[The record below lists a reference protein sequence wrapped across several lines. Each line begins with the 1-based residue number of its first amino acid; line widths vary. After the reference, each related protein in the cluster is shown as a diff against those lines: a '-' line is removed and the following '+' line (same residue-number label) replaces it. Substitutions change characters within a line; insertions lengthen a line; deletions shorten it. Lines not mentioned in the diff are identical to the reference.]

1 MDFKQFK
8 PSSWA
13 IDNKAV
19 IYVLLVIIC
28 IAGIRSYNS
37 IPKESFPEI
46 VVPTIYINT
55 VYAGNSPTNIEN
67 LVTKPIEKQL
77 KGIAG
82 VKKLNSTSLQDVS
95 VIMVEFNT
103 NMKVPEVKQ
112 KVKDAVDKA
121 ANDLPKD
128 LTVQPNVME
137 VNFSDLPIL
146 YVNLAGKMDLNKLKK
161 YADEMKDRIEGMK
174 EISRVQMVGDLER
187 EIQIN
192 IDMYKMQAANF
203 SLGDIQR
210 AVQYENMNIS
220 GGLVPM
226 DGMKRNLTVKGEF
239 KTVDEIRNLVVS
251 SGSGARAYLKDIAD
265 VVDGTKE
272 QESYARLEGKNVI
285 TLNVIK
291 RSGENLIEASDK
303 INALVEEMKKNDFPK
318 EMKVT
323 ITGDQSEKTRSTLH
337 DLINTIIIGFLLVTF
352 ILMFFMGVTNALFVA
367 ASVPLSMF
375 IAFIFMPILGGIFD
389 FSYTMNMIVLFAF
402 LLALGIVVDDAIV
415 VIENTHRLFENGKR
429 DIKVAAKMAVGE
441 VFLPV
446 LSGTA
451 TTLAPFIPLLFWS
464 GIIGKFM
471 FYLPITLIIALVASL
486 FVAYIINP
494 VFAVDFMRP
503 HDESGHKPKWTGKTT
518 GMAVVMT
525 LMAVLMHSSGSH
537 AMANLVLFI
546 LLFSLLNKFYL
557 YKVFEKFQTKLWPA
571 VQRKYSSLLVRIL
584 KRPVLALVS
593 VIVLFFVSLFMFI
606 ASKPNV
612 EFFPQGDP
620 NFVYVYVK
628 LPVGTD
634 PAKTNQIMMLAEKRV
649 NAVIGDSNKVVK
661 SIITNVTKGT
671 TDPQDQ
677 DQSDYPNRGKI
688 AISFVDF
695 KDRDGQ
701 STSEYLK
708 KLEDL
713 DWNLPGAEVT
723 VSKEQ
728 AGPPVSKPI
737 NIEVRGDNFD
747 EIVANSIKLKRYLEQ
762 QNIDGVAGLKSDFET
777 IKPEI
782 VFNIDR
788 ERANREG
795 ISTATIGMEI
805 RNAVFG
811 AEVSKFRDEN
821 DQYPIQLRYKYDQ
834 RNNIEAL
841 RNLKI
846 TFRDMNMG
854 GILRSVPLS
863 AFADVQY
870 SNTYGGIKRKMQ
882 TRVITISSGVT
893 AEFSKNEN
901 AVVDKVK
908 MAMNGFKP
916 TGKVEIALT
925 GQQEEQEETQAF
937 LNGALLMSFGLML
950 FILVLQ
956 FNSVGKPLI
965 ILSEIFFSII
975 GVLLGTAIFG
985 MSVSIIMTMVGI
997 IALGGVVVRNG
1008 ILLIEFAEMS
1018 RKEGMSLYDAT
1029 VEAGRTRM
1037 TPVILTATAAILGL
1051 IPLAV
1056 GLNIDFETLFASGDP
1071 QLYFGGDNVVFW
1083 GPLSWTMIF
1092 GLGFATFLTLLLVPV
1107 MYLMSERL
1115 KRKSEV
1121 ILDHLGLSH
1130 ALMYVPFFIM
1140 FTRLFLRIKGVK
1152 LDYGNL
1158 DR

>member
-1 MDFKQFK
+1 MKFKEFK

-13 IDNKAV
+13 IDNKIS
-19 IYVLLVIIC
+19 IYILTVFIAL
-28 IAGIRSYNS
+28 AGIASYNS
-37 IPKESFPEI
+37 LPKESFPDI

-55 VYAGNSPTNIEN
+55 VYVGNSPTNIEN

-103 NMKVPEVKQ
+103 SVDVPLAKQ

-121 ANDLPKD
+121 STDLPKD
-128 LTVQPNVME
+128 LTRQPNVME
-137 VNFSDLPIL
+137 VSFSELPIM
-146 YVNLAGKMDLNKLKK
+146 YVNIAGNMDLNKLKK
-161 YADEMKDRIEGMK
+161 YADDVKDRIEGMK

-192 IDMYKMQAANF
+192 IDMFKMQAANF

-226 DGMKRNLTVKGEF
+226 DGMKRSISVKGEF
-239 KTVDEIRNLVVS
+239 KTVDEIKDLVVT
-251 SGSGARAYLKDIAD
+251 SGSGAKVYLKDIAE
-265 VVDGTKE
+265 VVDANKE

-291 RSGENLIEASDK
+291 RSGENLIDASDK
-303 INALVEEMKKNDFPK
+303 VAALVEKMEKEDFPK
-318 EMKVT
+318 DLKVT
-323 ITGDQSEKTRSTLH
+323 ITGDQSEKTRTILH
-337 DLINTIIIGFLLVTF
+337 DLINTIIIGFILVTF
-352 ILMFFMGVTNALFVA
+352 ILMFFMGVTNAIFVA

-375 IAFIFMPILGGIFD
+375 IAFWIMPAIGGAFD

-415 VIENTHRLFENGKR
+415 VIENTHRIFDNGKK
-429 DIKVAAKMAVGE
+429 DIITAAKMAAGE

-446 LSGTA
+446 LSGTL
-451 TTLAPFIPLLFWS
+451 TTLAPFVPLLFWS

-471 FYLPITLIIALVASL
+471 FYLPITLIITLLASL
-486 FVAYIINP
+486 LVAYIINP
-494 VFAVDFMRP
+494 VFAVDFMKP
-503 HDESGHKPKWTGKTT
+503 HHEEKAKYGKLTGLAKLQLV
-518 GMAVVMT
+518 AYI
-525 LMAVLMHSSGSH
+525 LASVLAHLGGYH
-537 AMANLVLFI
+537 AFANLVLFFAAFM
-546 LLFSLLNKFYL
+546 LLHRFWLH
-557 YKVFEKFQTKLWPA
+557 KVIENFQTKLWPA
-571 VQRKYSSLLVRIL
+571 FQNAYTKLLVAFL
-584 KRPVLALVS
+584 KHPARAVWGVVGLFVLS
-593 VIVLFFVSLFMFI
+593 IVFFAIRSPKV
-606 ASKPNV
+606 V
-612 EFFPQGDP
+612 FFPQGDP

-634 PAKTNQIMMLAEKRV
+634 PIKTNEVMLQVEEKV
-649 NAVIGDSNKVVK
+649 NGVIGDSNKIVK

-688 AISFVDF
+688 AIAFVDF
-695 KDRDGQ
+695 KDREGQ
-701 STSEYLK
+701 STSEYLQ
-708 KLEDL
+708 KLQNL
-713 DWNLPGAEVT
+713 NWNIPGAEIT
-723 VSKEQ
+723 VAKEK

-737 NIEVRGDNFD
+737 NIEVSGDNFD
-747 EIVANSIKLKRYLEQ
+747 ELVFNSIKLKRYLDAENITGV
-762 QNIDGVAGLKSDFET
+762 QNLKSDFET

-795 ISTATIGMEI
+795 VSTAVIGMEI

-846 TFRDMNMG
+846 IFRDMNMG
-854 GILRSVPLS
+854 GMLRSVPLS
-863 AFADVQY
+863 SFCTVEY

-882 TRVITISSGVT
+882 KRVITISSNVVEGY
-893 AEFSKNEN
+893 NEN
-901 AVVDKVK
+901 EVVGVVK
-908 MAMNGFKP
+908 KALVGFTP
-916 TGKVEIALT
+916 TGKVEVKMT
-925 GQQEEQEETQAF
+925 GQQEEQAETGAF
-937 LNGALLMSFGLML
+937 LGTALLYSIALML
-950 FILVLQ
+950 IILVLQ
-956 FNSVGKPLI
+956 FNAIGKPFI
-965 ILSEIFFSII
+965 ILSEILFSII
-975 GVLLGTAIFG
+975 GVLIGTALFKMD
-985 MSVSIIMTMVGI
+985 MSIVMTGVGI

-1029 VEAGRTRM
+1029 LEAGRTRM

-1056 GLNIDFETLFASGDP
+1056 GLNIDFQTLFANGNP
-1071 QLYFGGDNVVFW
+1071 QIYFGGDSVVFW

-1092 GLGFATFLTLLLVPV
+1092 GLAFATFLTLLLVPA
-1107 MYLMSERL
+1107 MYLISERL
-1115 KRKSEV
+1115 KRKSEIV
-1121 ILDHLGLSH
+1121 LKHFGMSN
-1130 ALMYVPFFIM
+1130 ALMYVPFFVMICRIVI
-1140 FTRLFLRIKGVK
+1140 RLKGTK

-1158 DR
+1158 DY

>member
-1 MDFKQFK
+1 MDFKEFK

-13 IDNKAV
+13 INNKIS
-19 IYVLLVIIC
+19 IYVLTFIITVW
-28 IAGIRSYNS
+28 GIKSYNS

-55 VYAGNSPTNIEN
+55 VYAGNSPANIEN

-121 ANDLPKD
+121 ATDLPKD
-128 LTVQPNVME
+128 LTRQPNVME
-137 VNFSDLPIL
+137 VNFSEMPIL

-161 YADEMKDRIEGMK
+161 YAEDMKDRIEGMK

-192 IDMYKMQAANF
+192 VDMYKMQAGNF
-203 SLGDIQR
+203 SSYDIFK
-210 AVQYENMNIS
+210 AVSEENLNMS

-239 KTVDEIRNLVVS
+239 VNVEEIRNLIIT
-251 SGSGARAYLKDIAD
+251 SGSGARAYLKDIAEVLD
-265 VVDGTKE
+265 ATKE

-285 TLNVIK
+285 TLQVIK

-303 INALVEEMKKNDFPK
+303 IIELKDEMVKSDFPK

-375 IAFIFMPILGGIFD
+375 IAFIFMPIIGGVFD

-429 DIKVAAKMAVGE
+429 DIKIAAKMAVGE

-446 LSGTA
+446 LSGTL
-451 TTLAPFIPLLFWS
+451 TTLAPFVPLLFWG

-471 FYLPITLIIALVASL
+471 FYLPVTLIIALLASL
-486 FVAYIINP
+486 LVAYIINP
-494 VFAVDFMRP
+494 VFAVDFMKP
-503 HDESGHKPKWTGKTT
+503 HEPGSHTPKWTGKTT
-518 GMAVVMT
+518 GMVVVMG
-525 LMAVLMHSSGSH
+525 LLAVLLHASGSH
-537 AMANLVLFI
+537 AMANVVLFI
-546 LLFSLLNKFYL
+546 LVFSLLNKFYL
-557 YKVFEKFQTKLWPA
+557 YKVFEKFQTKLWPTI
-571 VQRKYSSLLVRIL
+571 QRKYTNLLLKFL
-584 KRPVLALVS
+584 KRPAMSL
-593 VIVLFFVSLFMFI
+593 IGIFVLFVLSLVFFM
-606 ASKPNV
+606 ARSPKV
-612 EFFPQGDP
+612 VFFPQGDP

-634 PAKTNQIMMLAEKRV
+634 PDKTNKVMMLAEQRV
-649 NAVIGDSNKVVK
+649 NSVLGDSNHIVK
-661 SIITNVTKGT
+661 SVITNVTKGT
-671 TDPQDQ
+671 TDPADQ

-695 KDRDGQ
+695 KDREGQ
-701 STSEYLK
+701 STSAYLE
-708 KLEDL
+708 KLQQL
-713 DWNLPGAEVT
+713 NWNIPGAEIS
-723 VSKEQ
+723 VSQEQ

-747 EIVANSIKLKRYLEQ
+747 ELVNNSIRLKRYLDQ
-762 QNIDGVAGLKSDFET
+762 QKIEGVENLKSDFET

-782 VFNIDR
+782 VFTIDR

-795 ISTATIGMEI
+795 VSTRTIAGEI
-805 RNAVFG
+805 RTAVFG
-811 AEVSKFRDEN
+811 WEVSKFRDEN

-863 AFADVQY
+863 AFANVEY

-882 TRVITISSGVT
+882 KRVITLSSNVVSG
-893 AEFSKNEN
+893 FNEN
-901 AVVDKVK
+901 EVAANVRSA
-908 MAMNGFKP
+908 MAGYAP
-916 TGKVEIALT
+916 LGKVEVVMT
-925 GQQEEQEETQAF
+925 GQAEEQAETGEF
-937 LNGALLMSFGLML
+937 LGNALLMSIAMML

-956 FNSVGKPLI
+956 FNAVGKPII

-975 GVLLGTAIFG
+975 GVLIGTALFKMD
-985 MSVSIIMTMVGI
+985 MSIVMTGVGI

-1008 ILLIEFAEMS
+1008 ILLIEFAEMA
-1018 RKEGMSLYDAT
+1018 RKDGMSLWDAT

-1037 TPVILTATAAILGL
+1037 TPVILTATAAMLGL

-1056 GLNIDFETLFASGDP
+1056 GLNIDFETLFAHGNP
-1071 QLYFGGDNVVFW
+1071 HLYFGGDNVVFW

-1107 MYLMSERL
+1107 MYLISERL

-1121 ILDHLGLSH
+1121 ILDHFGLSH
-1130 ALMYVPFFIM
+1130 ALMYIPFFIM
-1140 FTRLFLRIKGVK
+1140 FTRLFMRIKGVK
-1152 LDYGNL
+1152 LEYGNL

>member
-19 IYVLLVIIC
+19 VYVLLAIIC

-95 VIMVEFNT
+95 VITVEFNT

-121 ANDLPKD
+121 ASDLPKD
-128 LTVQPNVME
+128 LTRQPNVME

-161 YADEMKDRIEGMK
+161 YADDMKDRIEGMK

-226 DGMKRNLTVKGEF
+226 DGMKRNLTVRGEF
-239 KTVDEIRNLVVS
+239 KTVEEIRNLVVT
-251 SGSGARAYLKDIAD
+251 SGSGAKVYLKDIAD
-265 VVDGTKE
+265 VIDGTKE

-303 INALVEEMKKNDFPK
+303 IAALVKEMQENDFPK

-375 IAFIFMPILGGIFD
+375 IAFIFMPIIGGVFD

-451 TTLAPFIPLLFWS
+451 TTLAPFVPLLFWS

-471 FYLPITLIIALVASL
+471 FYLPITLIISLVASL

-494 VFAVDFMRP
+494 VFAVDFMKP
-503 HDESGHKPKWTGKTT
+503 HSDHADKPRWTGKTT
-518 GMAVVMT
+518 GMAVT
-525 LMAVLMHSSGSH
+525 LGLIAVLMHSSGSH
-537 AMANLVLFI
+537 AMANVVLFV

-557 YKVFEKFQTKLWPA
+557 YKVFDKFQNKLWPA
-571 VQRKYSSLLVRIL
+571 VQRGYSSLLVKVL
-584 KRPVLALVS
+584 KRPGMALVG
-593 VIVLFFVSLFMFI
+593 VFVLFFISIFAFV

-634 PAKTNQIMMLAEKRV
+634 PAKTNAVMMIAEQRV
-649 NAVIGDSNKVVK
+649 NSVIGDSNKVVK
-661 SIITNVTKGT
+661 SVITNVTKGT

-677 DQSDYPNRGKI
+677 DQSDYTNRGKI

-701 STSEYLK
+701 STSDYLK
-708 KLEDL
+708 KLQDL
-713 DWNLPGAEVT
+713 NWNIPGAEIT

-747 EIVANSIKLKRYLEQ
+747 EIVSNSIRLKRYLEQ
-762 QNIDGVAGLKSDFET
+762 QNINGIVGLKSDFET

-795 ISTATIGMEI
+795 ISTATVGMEI

-863 AFADVQY
+863 SFATVEY

-882 TRVITISSGVT
+882 KRVITISSGVT

-908 MAMNGFKP
+908 QAMKGFKP
-916 TGKVEIALT
+916 NGKVEVAMT
-925 GQQEEQEETQAF
+925 GQQEEQAETQAF

-956 FNSVGKPLI
+956 FNSVGKPII
-965 ILSEIFFSII
+965 ILSEILFSII
-975 GVLLGTAIFG
+975 GVLLGTAIFH

-1018 RKEGMSLYDAT
+1018 RAEGMSLYEAT

-1056 GLNIDFETLFASGDP
+1056 GLNIDFETLFASGNP

-1092 GLGFATFLTLLLVPV
+1092 GLSFATLLTLLLVPA

-1121 ILDHLGLSH
+1121 ILDHFGLSH
-1130 ALMYVPFFIM
+1130 VLMYIPFFIL
-1140 FTRLFLRIKGVK
+1140 FTRLVLRIKGTK
-1152 LDYGNL
+1152 LEYGNL